1 MVDRAKGAARIS
13 YVRDG
18 VESVHFPKSP
28 AAFLATPFAH
38 RQLLRELVKRD
49 ALGRY
54 RGSFLGL
61 FWSFL
66 SPLLMLAAYTLVF
79 GVFLQARWAGT
90 SNSLQFSVV
99 LFIGLIYFSCLAE
112 CINRSPTLVVSQPNY
127 VKKVVFPLELLP
139 WVVVC
144 TALIHALISLLV
156 WCAFHVAV
164 FGTLEPGVLMAPL
177 FFIPLVSMALG
188 IAYIFAAAGV
198 FVRDV
203 SQVTVILVPLLM
215 FLSPVFYSVDA
226 IPAMYRPLL
235 EINPLTTVIEQARIA
250 MLKGGPLDWVALLRV
265 TAGGL
270 VFAYAGFAWFQ
281 HVREA
286 FADVL

>member
-1 MVDRAKGAARIS
+1 
-13 YVRDG
+13 
-18 VESVHFPKSP
+18 
-28 AAFLATPFAH
+28 
-38 RQLLRELVKRD
+38 
-49 ALGRY
+49 
-54 RGSFLGL
+54 
-61 FWSFL
+61 
-66 SPLLMLAAYTLVF
+66 
-79 GVFLQARWAGT
+79 
-90 SNSLQFSVV
+90 
-99 LFIGLIYFSCLAE
+99 
-112 CINRSPTLVVSQPNY
+112 
-127 VKKVVFPLELLP
+127 
-139 WVVVC
+139 
-144 TALIHALISLLV
+144 
-156 WCAFHVAV
+156 
-164 FGTLEPGVLMAPL
+164 MAPL